1 MASLGIAVV
10 GWEAISPLGIG
21 AAAFE
26 RAHSPTQTQHPLHT
40 LQDEFPQDIAYRPA
54 YFEVSELLGTK
65 GIRTM
70 DRTTA
75 LAVSTAKLLHRDRPE
90 RDEAQSERTGFV
102 IGTST
107 GSIRSTSDFT
117 RESLIQERPFL
128 VNPALFPNTVMNC
141 AAGQCG
147 IWFKGRAINAT
158 ISGGR
163 LSGLLS
169 IKYASLMLRRRYA
182 DLLFTGAV
190 EELCPQSAWAHRLMV
205 SHGRRQAVPLGE
217 GCAMFALERVA
228 DLQARGQEPLAEIMA
243 LQYGRYWDALD
254 PHGGDPVAGT
264 VQCIQEALA
273 QCGLSPRDIEVCSLG
288 GSADVASGPIE
299 RKAIEDVFG
308 RDIAVHGQDLVEA
321 LGDTYSA
328 SFSLGLGQLLVS
340 LRGTGSRHRIGLAL
354 TTGDDGHVGC
364 LVVSVR
370 ANISVNP
377 GTST

>member
-1 MASLGIAVV
+1 MASLGIAVA

-21 AAAFE
+21 AAAF
-26 RAHSPTQTQHPLHT
+26 SQSGMWTQTQQHPLHT
-40 LQDEFPQDIAYRPA
+40 AKDEFPTGIDYRPA
-54 YFEVSELLGTK
+54 YFEVAELLGSK

-90 RDEAQSERTGFV
+90 RTEAQSERVGFA

-117 RESLIQERPFL
+117 RDSLVQDRPFL

-147 IWFKGRAINAT
+147 IWFKARSVNAT

-182 DLLFTGAV
+182 DTLFTGAV
-190 EELCPQSAWAHRLMV
+190 EEMCPQNAWAHEMLV
-205 SHGRRQAVPLGE
+205 KHGRRHPVPLGE
-217 GCAMFALERVA
+217 GCAMFALERLDDMA
-228 DLQARGQEPLAEIMA
+228 ARGEQPVAQLMA
-243 LQYGRYWDALD
+243 LQYGRYFD
-254 PHGGDPVAGT
+254 PLVLQEQDSVAG
-264 VQCIQEALA
+264 VIRCIDEALA
-273 QCGLSPRDIEVCSLG
+273 QCDLKRSDITACSLG
-288 GSADVASGPIE
+288 GSADVASSRIE
-299 RKAIEDVFG
+299 HQAIDRLFG
-308 RDIAVHGQDLVEA
+308 RDVTVHGNDLVDTM
-321 LGDTYSA
+321 GDTYSA
-328 SFSLGLGQLLVS
+328 GFSLGLGRLLVTLGQPGS
-340 LRGTGSRHRIGLAL
+340 GRTGIAL

-364 LVVSVR
+364 LVVR
-370 ANISVNP
+370 
-377 GTST
+377 T